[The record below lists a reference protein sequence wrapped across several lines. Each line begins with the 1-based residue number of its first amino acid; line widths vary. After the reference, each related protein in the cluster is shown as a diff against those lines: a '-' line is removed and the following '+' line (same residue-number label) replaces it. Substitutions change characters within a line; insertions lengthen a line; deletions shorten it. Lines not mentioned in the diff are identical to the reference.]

1 MVKLT
6 EIYQESMS
14 TKIGVREVYINP
26 NHVVMVREDMNFG
39 RYLQEGKLNDLG
51 RELVNPAMR
60 FTRISVRNSGTGNYE
75 IVVFGDTETVYEKI
89 RSTQKSLLKG

>member
-14 TKIGVREVYINP
+14 TKVCVREVYINP

-39 RYLQEGKLNDLG
+39 RYLQEGKLNELG
-51 RELVNPAMR
+51 VNPAMR

-75 IVVFGDTETVYEKI
+75 IVAFGDTESVYEKI

>member
-6 EIYQESMS
+6 EIFQESMS

-39 RYLQEGKLNDLG
+39 RYLLEGKLNDLG
-51 RELVNPAMR
+51 VNQAMR

-75 IVVFGDTETVYEKI
+75 IVVFGDTEAVYEKI
-89 RSTQKSLLKG
+89 RTSQKSLLKG

>member
-6 EIYQESMS
+6 EIFQESMS

-39 RYLQEGKLNDLG
+39 RYLLEGKLNDLG
-51 RELVNPAMR
+51 VNQAMR

>member
-14 TKIGVREVYINP
+14 TKVCVREVYINP

-51 RELVNPAMR
+51 VNPAIR

-75 IVVFGDTETVYEKI
+75 IVVFGDTESVYEKI

>member
-14 TKIGVREVYINP
+14 TKVCVREVYINP

-39 RYLQEGKLNDLG
+39 RYLQEGKLNELG
-51 RELVNPAMR
+51 VNPAMR

-75 IVVFGDTETVYEKI
+75 IVVFGDTESVYEKI